1 MEAKWLPIESAPKD
15 GTIIHVCG
23 PDYEYPEAVK
33 WGKYDDDLAQELGV
47 DGYWT
52 YAEELLADVTDS
64 PSSEE
69 WTHWQPLPTPPR
81 GVALTELIASTA
93 DQYGDI
99 ER

>member
-1 MEAKWLPIESAPKD
+1 MGQVQQPIATAPQT
-15 GTIIHVCG
+15 GVVIHVWG
-23 PDYEYPEAVK
+23 PDYKWPETVK
-33 WGKYDDDLAQELGV
+33 WVKYDDDLAQELGE

-81 GVALTELIASTA
+81 GEALTELIAITA
-93 DQYGDI
+93 DQYGDT